1 MAEPLDANQR
11 QLAAAA
17 ERLGELLER
26 AAVDH
31 ETDEVRRATWR
42 RIADA
47 AAKVAA
53 CAAILAGE
61 GQEPS
66 ILD

>member
-1 MAEPLDANQR
+1 MEEPLNVHQR
-11 QLAAAA
+11 QLAAAP

-26 AAVDH
+26 AALDH

-53 CAAILAGE
+53 CAAILGGE
-61 GQEPS
+61 GQEPDR
-66 ILD
+66 LD